1 MSNIERSKG
10 DTWRVV
16 AKGFLV
22 GLVKKKCYFLWSE
35 NIFASFTGSQCA
47 WGMSMSMVA
56 SPLKEPDQSEL
67 WASYNSSSP
76 PFFTTSAQRCRIMG
90 WYKCDQPSCVFNHN
104 SKSSHS
110 IQETIRISFM
120 HLAVRSSPWL
130 DPFLIEMSCQCE
142 RQSSIRTFNLDSAWK
157 NSYSINQSTFMMIII
172 E

>member
-22 GLVKKKCYFLWSE
+22 GLVNKECYFLWSE

-56 SPLKEPDQSEL
+56 SPLKEPAQSEL

-90 WYKCDQPSCVFNHN
+90 WYKCDQPTCFQPQF
-104 SKSSHS
+104 K
-110 IQETIRISFM
+110 EFSF
-120 HLAVRSSPWL
+120 HPR
-130 DPFLIEMSCQCE
+130 
-142 RQSSIRTFNLDSAWK
+142 
-157 NSYSINQSTFMMIII
+157 INQNLIYVSRGEIITMAGSFFNWNVMPMWTTI
-172 E
+172 KHPHFKFS